1 MKNVIIIGMVG
12 INVKATIAIATPS
25 IERLAVI
32 IGVEVEFLFSCIIS
46 IMSVDFH
53 FKVPPC

>member
-25 IERLAVI
+25 IERLGVI
-32 IGVEVEFLFSCIIS
+32 IGIEVEFLFWFKIRAVCNCIL
-46 IMSVDFH
+46 
-53 FKVPPC
+53 